1 MDWVN
6 DLEKLVTKPEEAF
19 TEMKETPRRRVS
31 EVFRKNKK
39 GGCYHPR

>member
-1 MDWVN
+1 MGYVVIIAIG
-6 DLEKLVTKPEEAF
+6 EIESKMIPGKLKSTKG
-19 TEMKETPRRRVS
+19 VS